1 VRLGGPGG
9 RSVTVWMDETWP
21 YVQVFTGD
29 TLSPQERR
37 RSIAVEPLTCPAN
50 AFNSGDG
57 LRVLDP
63 AETVGGTWGI
73 QPTAG

>member
-1 VRLGGPGG
+1 MWL
-9 RSVTVWMDETWP
+9 DEAWP
-21 YVQVFTGD
+21 YVQLFTGD
-29 TLSPQERR
+29 TLAPAERR

-63 AETVGGTWGI
+63 AETFGGSWGL
-73 QPTAG
+73 QPRIR